1 MLFSND
7 KRESQQAERQ
17 CKKTNSQDSTK
28 HGGRFGNADDF
39 HLADKKELLGLLA
52 ETGEALPEGGEMVL
66 DLFVTLEG
74 HVSPDYIKNLLHQQ
88 GINVAEDTINK
99 SLELLCRY
107 GIAQKAFLNGK
118 GPWYEHL
125 HLGADHDHLMC
136 VKCGK
141 VVEFP
146 ADDLKAKGRQT
157 AAEYGFE
164 PIHQK
169 TTIYGLCP
177 ECRRRQEPLMP
188 LAMAA
193 TGEKVKVSRITGGH
207 SMKNRLSAMG
217 LTTGDTIE
225 IINNAGPFIINAK
238 GSRLALGKGLAQ
250 KILVS
255 PVK

>member
-1 MLFSND
+1 MLFSNN
-7 KRESQQAERQ
+7 KR
-17 CKKTNSQDSTK
+17 
-28 HGGRFGNADDF
+28 GNQTEQRYKGMNNKSCAKQGCTIGSADDF
-39 HLADKKELLGLLA
+39 HLAEKQELLNLLA
-52 ETGEALPEGGEMVL
+52 ETGETLPEGGEKVL

-74 HVSPDYIKNLLHQQ
+74 HVSPGHIRDLLQRQ
-88 GINVAEDTINK
+88 GFDISEETINK
-99 SLELLCRY
+99 TLELLCRY
-107 GIAQKAFLNGK
+107 GIAQKAFLNGQ

-136 VKCGK
+136 VKCGR

-157 AAEYGFE
+157 AVEYGFE

-177 ECRRRQEPLMP
+177 QCQRRQEPLMP

-193 TGEKVKVSRITGGH
+193 TGEKVKVGRVTGGYR
-207 SMKNRLSAMG
+207 MKNRLSAMG